1 VRLWRERQATHAALD
16 ALQAFGEGAAVMSR
30 IREAARSEPGGLPAV
45 LFEMRGGGRFTEL
58 RQRFNG
64 ALETDH
70 GLAGAHDRAA
80 AALARYGADRGTA
93 QDILD
98 RRPDA
103 GAVTARLEQMDAA
116 VAAAAAATP
125 SRSDGR
131 SMVDELAGRA
141 AGLLRRAKAPIT
153 GSPTAASSASQSM
166 STG

>member
-1 VRLWRERQATHAALD
+1 
-16 ALQAFGEGAAVMSR
+16 MSR

-141 AGLLRRAKAPIT
+141 AGLLRRAVDAGKAPIT